1 MKETLNRQS
10 RYVAK
15 AFMPAKVL
23 QSRLHAKVYKQFAD
37 RLGLVYFGYVDQRSD
52 EHRLVRGLTVSAK
65 HRDNH
70 YCIGHYEGY
79 DVMLVER
86 SDTIHFPGKPK
97 RGHEWIIMT
106 LDLHTTIDL
115 PHIFLGLHTHSDTF
129 YAHLFTKFSSLT
141 KVPLGTFGVYDPIF
155 MNKYSIYTDP
165 SQTIQAEKLI
175 DPQTAAT
182 IGAHFGTFT
191 VEIADGC
198 VYMYAENHRPTQ
210 ALLEKMLK
218 YGVWL
223 AAVVD
228 ANAARLHLDTHEAMH
243 QNAR

>member
-1 MKETLNRQS
+1 MKETLHRQS

-106 LDLHTTIDL
+106 FDLHTTTDL

-141 KVPLGTFGVYDPIF
+141 KVPLGTFGVYDPVFI
-155 MNKYSIYTDP
+155 NKYSIYTDP

-218 YGVWL
+218 YGAWL

-228 ANAARLHLDTHEAMH
+228 TNAAKLHTDTHEVMH